1 MKKKKKYPV
10 EDETVLDRPTNAEL
24 TRIRSVQST
33 KTDRISINLILH
45 FIILL
50 TSLKVIIVVVV
61 VFLGELLC
69 GLRKVNFTATSAT
82 AILDDVSSIDLLHVV
97 LIRLVD

>member
-1 MKKKKKYPV
+1 MMRKKKYPV

-24 TRIRSVQST
+24 TRIRSGQST
-33 KTDRISINLILH
+33 KTGRISINLILH
-45 FIILL
+45 FIIFL
-50 TSLKVIIVVVV
+50 TSLKVIIIIVV

-82 AILDDVSSIDLLHVV
+82 TILDDVSSINLLHVI
-97 LIRLVD
+97 LIRLVG

>member
-1 MKKKKKYPV
+1 MMKKKYPV

-24 TRIRSVQST
+24 TRIRSGQST

-50 TSLKVIIVVVV
+50 TSLKVIIIFLIV

-69 GLRKVNFTATSAT
+69 GLSKVNFTATSAA

>member
-1 MKKKKKYPV
+1 MKKKKYPV

-61 VFLGELLC
+61 VVFLGELLC

-82 AILDDVSSIDLLHVV
+82 AILDDVSSIDLLHIV

>member
-1 MKKKKKYPV
+1 MKKKKYPV

-45 FIILL
+45 FIIFL
-50 TSLKVIIVVVV
+50 TSLKVIIIVVV

-82 AILDDVSSIDLLHVV
+82 AILDDVPSIDLLHVI
-97 LIRLVD
+97 LIRLVG